1 VRAVILGFASI
12 AVVCVCQAAA
22 TLPAQERPPIIDMH
36 LHADLPPEDVP
47 PGAPGL
53 CRPEPCQGTGLA
65 TANHAET
72 LRKSLEVMDRY
83 NIVKAFL
90 SGIDPAVVQQWLAAA
105 PDRFIAAPFI
115 LQPGKPDLETL
126 RRAYAAGRF
135 SGMGEI
141 ATQLTGVP
149 PNAPALEPY
158 FALAEERDLPVLI
171 HTLGIGPYLPG
182 FRSAMGSPL
191 LLEEVL
197 VRHPKLRLFVEN
209 TGYPYRDE
217 MIAMMTQYPQLH
229 GDVSTISWVLPR
241 AAFYDHL
248 QALVRAGLGKRVM
261 FGSDQMRWPEKIGAA
276 IEAIEQA
283 PFLTEEQKRDILY
296 HNAVRFLRLEQD
308 ASKARPSKEE

>member
-1 VRAVILGFASI
+1 MAVA
-12 AVVCVCQAAA
+12 AVGLCEDPL
-22 TLPAQERPPIIDMH
+22 TLPVQARPPIIDMH
-36 LHADLPPEDVP
+36 LHADLPPHDVS
-47 PGAPGL
+47 PGAPGV
-53 CRPEPCQGTGLA
+53 CRPEPCQGTGRA
-65 TANHAET
+65 SANHAET
-72 LRKSLEVMDRY
+72 LRKSLAAMDQY

-90 SGIDPAVVQQWLAAA
+90 SGVDPTVVQQWVGAA

-135 SGMGEI
+135 GGMGEI

-149 PNAPALEPY
+149 PNDPTLEPY

-182 FRSAMGSPL
+182 FRSAAGSPL
-191 LLEEVL
+191 LLEDVL
-197 VRHPKLRLFVEN
+197 VRHRKLRLFVEN
-209 TGYPYRDE
+209 SGYPYRDE

-241 AAFYDHL
+241 AAFYDYL

-261 FGSDQMRWPEKIGAA
+261 FGSDQMRWPEKIGEA

-283 PFLTEEQKRDILY
+283 PFLTQEQKRDILY

-308 ASKARPSKEE
+308 ASKARPSRE

>member
-1 VRAVILGFASI
+1 
-12 AVVCVCQAAA
+12 
-22 TLPAQERPPIIDMH
+22 
-36 LHADLPPEDVP
+36 
-47 PGAPGL
+47 
-53 CRPEPCQGTGLA
+53 
-65 TANHAET
+65 
-72 LRKSLEVMDRY
+72 MDRY

-90 SGIDPAVVQQWLAAA
+90 SGVDPAVVQQWVTAS
-105 PDRFIAAPFI
+105 PDRFFAAPFI

-141 ATQLTGVP
+141 ATQLTGVA
-149 PNAPALEPY
+149 PNDPALEPY

-182 FRSAMGSPL
+182 FRSALGSPL

-197 VRHPKLRLFVEN
+197 LRHPKLRLFVEN
-209 TGYPYRDE
+209 SGYPYRDE

-241 AAFYDHL
+241 AAFYDYL

-261 FGSDQMRWPEKIGAA
+261 FGSDQMRWPEKIGEA
-276 IEAIEQA
+276 IDAIEQA

-296 HNAVRFLRLEQD
+296 HNAVRFLRLEQV
-308 ASKARPSKEE
+308 ASKARASKEE